1 MRWDLVKY
9 KLQILRD
16 EEVIFEMPLS
26 HADWKRKRLK
36 NALEMMETDFQRHSK
51 IFNALSNETRLMM
64 MKQLL
69 ERRSRVI
76 TFTDFMRELDLNP
89 KLVWENTRKLREG
102 GLVVKVGRGKYR
114 CSRFGESS
122 FMMMSLVLRQ
132 LLDSIETIEPF

>member
-1 MRWDLVKY
+1 MKF

-16 EEVIFEMPLS
+16 DEVIFEMPLS
-26 HADWKRKRLK
+26 HADWERERLE
-36 NALEMMETDFQRHSK
+36 NALEIMETDFQRFSK

-69 ERRSRVI
+69 KRRNRVI
-76 TFTDFMRELDLNP
+76 TFTDFMRDLNLNP

-102 GLVVKVGRGKYR
+102 GLVVKVGRGRYR
-114 CSRFGESS
+114 CSRFGETS

-132 LLDSIETIEPF
+132 LLESREEFEIF